1 MENLQK
7 RRHSIA
13 HLLGCAICKLYPNAK
28 LVFGPPTDDG
38 FFYDIEL
45 KENISESDIK
55 KIEAKMKEILP
66 TWDKFTEENIS
77 YAKGREMYADNKYKL
92 SVIDEAEKNNEK
104 IKIVK
109 SGDFTDLCAG
119 GHIDSMKTVSPNSF
133 KISRIS
139 AAHWRNEHTPSLTRV
154 YGFAFENDRGLEEFL
169 STREMAK
176 ENDHRKLGKSMELFS
191 FSELVGPGL
200 PLFSPK
206 GTAMRDAVTSK
217 LDILLKK
224 FGYKKVWIPH
234 IAKNQLYK
242 TSGHWDK
249 FGDELLK
256 VKGKHEDYILKPMN
270 CPHHTQIFSSTPRS
284 YRDLPIRYAEHTT
297 VYRDEQSGELLG
309 LSRVLS
315 LTQDDGHIFCT
326 EEQIK
331 DEIKNTVQ
339 LISEFYTLLGMF
351 SIGNY
356 KISLSVRDPKNLDD
370 YIGDAKIWENAE
382 KSLEDVLKEEG
393 LKYQKVEGEAAFYG
407 PKIDFLFRDSLGRE
421 WQLSTVQLDFNL
433 PNRFDLKYTDK
444 DGKEAVPIM
453 IHRAIAGSIERFLS
467 VMIEHFGGKFPYWL
481 APVQV
486 LILPVSKAQNDYAS
500 EIKSLMDKSEIR
512 AEVDYANKSIG
523 KKLHEAKKEMAP
535 YIAIVGDKDIGNKMI
550 TLKAR
555 DGKEIKMHIDTAIE
569 KLVNEN
575 LVLADEKNKSAKGA
589 TGILSKLFGK
599 IF

>member
-1 MENLQK
+1 MNDLQK

-13 HLLGCAICKLYPNAK
+13 HLLGCAVCKLYPEAK
-28 LVFGPPTDDG
+28 LVFGPATDDG

-45 KENISESDIK
+45 EEKISEVAIE
-55 KIEAKMKEILP
+55 KIEMKMKEILP
-66 TWDKFTEENIS
+66 MLDKFEESEID
-77 YAKGREMYADNKYKL
+77 YKKGREIYSDNKYKL
-92 SVIDEAEKNNEK
+92 SVIEEAEKERSVLRV
-104 IKIVK
+104 VK

-119 GHIDSMKTVSPNSF
+119 GHIDSMKKVTPGSF

-139 AAHWRNEHTPSLTRV
+139 AAHWKDEDFPSLTRI
-154 YGFAFENDRGLEEFL
+154 YGFAFENDKELAEFL

-176 ENDHRKLGKSMELFS
+176 QNDHRKLGKAMELFS

-206 GTAMRDAVTSK
+206 GTAMRDAITSK

-242 TSGHWDK
+242 TSGHWEK

-256 VKGKHEDYILKPMN
+256 VRGKHEDYVLKPMN
-270 CPHHTQIFSSTPRS
+270 CPHHTQIYASVPRS
-284 YRDLPIRYAEHTT
+284 YKDLPIRYAEHTT

-326 EEQIK
+326 RDQIK
-331 DEIKNTVQ
+331 DEVKNTVQ
-339 LISEFYTLLGMF
+339 LISEFYTILGMF
-351 SIGNY
+351 SDGKY
-356 KISLSVRDPKNLDD
+356 KISLSIRDSKNIDT
-370 YIGDAKIWENAE
+370 YIGDADVWDKAE
-382 KSLEDVLKEEG
+382 QSLEEVLKEEK
-393 LKYQKVEGEAAFYG
+393 LEYQKIEGEAAFYG
-407 PKIDFLFRDSLGRE
+407 PKIDFLFKDSLGRE
-421 WQLSTVQLDFNL
+421 WQLSTIQLDFNL
-433 PNRFDLKYTDK
+433 PNRFNLKYTDK
-444 DGKEAVPIM
+444 NGKEDVPIM

-486 LILPVSKAQNDYAS
+486 LILPVSKAQNNYA
-500 EIKSLMDKSEIR
+500 EVIKALMDKKNIRVEI
-512 AEVDYANKSIG
+512 DYTNKSIG
-523 KKLHEAKKEMAP
+523 KKLYEAKKEAPP
-535 YIAIVGDKDIGNKMI
+535 YIAIIGSRDVKSHRI
-550 TLKAR
+550 TLQER
-555 DGKEIKMHIDTAIE
+555 NGKELKMKVNTAINR
-569 KLVNEN
+569 LVEEN
-575 LVLADEKNKSAKGA
+575 LVLKEERSDRASS
-589 TGILSKLFGK
+589 GILSRLFGK